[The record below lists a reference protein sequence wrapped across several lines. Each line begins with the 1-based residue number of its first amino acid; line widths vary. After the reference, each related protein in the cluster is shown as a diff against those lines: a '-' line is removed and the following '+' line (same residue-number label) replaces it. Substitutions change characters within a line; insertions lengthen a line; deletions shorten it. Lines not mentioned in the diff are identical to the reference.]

1 VKLPESRA
9 EAAALDRSDELSP
22 FREQFHIPEGVIY
35 LDGNSLGPLP
45 RAVPER
51 IDQVVREEW
60 GQDLVRSW
68 NQNQWIDLPLQVGT
82 AIGKLVGAVAKEVI
96 VTDSVSV
103 NLFKLL
109 AAALRMRPQRQVILS
124 ERENFPTDL
133 YMAQGLVDLLGD
145 RAELRLVERD
155 QLRSALDDDVAV
167 VMLTHVDF
175 RTGEMH
181 DIDELTAMAHGCGA
195 MALWDLAHSAGAVP
209 VDLNRSQVDLA
220 VGCGYKYL
228 NGGPGA
234 PAFAFVASRLH
245 DSVHS
250 PLPGW
255 MGHAAPFELTVDYR
269 PAPGIVRLACGTPP
283 ILSLAALGCSI
294 EILIAAGIDRLRAK
308 SIAMSE
314 LLISLVE
321 RECAGFGFSLASPRN
336 HHRRGSQVS
345 LHHEHG
351 YPIMQALI
359 AEGVI
364 GDFRNP
370 GLLRFGLAPLYLRFV
385 DIWDAVVHL
394 RAIMESES
402 WKRPEHNIQHKVT

>member
-1 VKLPESRA
+1 
-9 EAAALDRSDELSP
+9 
-22 FREQFHIPEGVIY
+22 
-35 LDGNSLGPLP
+35 
-45 RAVPER
+45 
-51 IDQVVREEW
+51 VVHEEW

-68 NQNQWIDLPLQVGT
+68 NRHQWFDLPLQVGT
-82 AIGKLVGAVAKEVI
+82 AIGKLVGAAAAEVI

-109 AAALRMRPQRQVILS
+109 AAALRMRPQRRVILS

-133 YMAQGLVDLLGD
+133 YIAQGLVDLLGD
-145 RAELRLVERD
+145 RAELRLVERG

-181 DIDELTAMAHGCGA
+181 DMDELTALAHSCGA
-195 MALWDLAHSAGAVP
+195 MSLWDLSHSVGAVP
-209 VDLNRSQVDLA
+209 VDLNHSQVDLA

-245 DSVHS
+245 DSLLS

-255 MGHAAPFELTVDYR
+255 MGHAAPFELDVDYR

-294 EILIAAGIDRLRAK
+294 ETLNAAGINRLRAK
-308 SIAMSE
+308 SIALSE
-314 LLISLVE
+314 LFIGLVE
-321 RECAGFGFSLASPRN
+321 QECAGFGLTLASPRN

-345 LHHEHG
+345 FHHEHG
-351 YPIMQALI
+351 YPVMQALI

-364 GDFRNP
+364 GDYRKP

-385 DIWDAVVHL
+385 DIWDAVVQL
-394 RAIMESES
+394 RRIMESES
-402 WKRPEHNIQHKVT
+402 WQRPEHNARHKVT

>member
-1 VKLPESRA
+1 VNLPESRF
-9 EAAALDRSDELSP
+9 EAATLDRSDELSA
-22 FREQFHIPEGVIY
+22 FRDQFHIPAGVTY

-45 RAVPER
+45 RAVPDR
-51 IDQVVREEW
+51 INQVVSEEW
-60 GQDLVRSW
+60 GHDLIRSW
-68 NQNQWIDLPLQVGT
+68 NQHQWIDLPSQVGA
-82 AIGKLVGAVAKEVI
+82 AIGKLVGAAAAEVI

-109 AAALRMRPQRQVILS
+109 AAALRMRPQRRVIVS

-155 QLRSALDDDVAV
+155 RLHAALDDNVAV

-181 DIDELTAMAHGCGA
+181 DIDELTALTHECGA
-195 MALWDLAHSAGAVP
+195 ISLWDLAHSTGAVP
-209 VDLNRSQVDLA
+209 VDLNRSQVDMA

-245 DSVHS
+245 DRLHS

-269 PAPGIVRLACGTPP
+269 PAPGVARLACGTPP
-283 ILSLAALGCSI
+283 ILSLAALDCSI
-294 EILIAAGIDRLRAK
+294 EIINAAGIERLRAK

-314 LLISLVE
+314 LLIGLVE
-321 RECAGFGFSLASPRN
+321 RDCAGHGLRLASPRD
-336 HHRRGSQVS
+336 HRRRGSQVS
-345 LHHEHG
+345 FHHEHG

-359 AEGVI
+359 AGGVI
-364 GDFRNP
+364 GDYRKP
-370 GLLRFGLAPLYLRFV
+370 DLLRFGLAPIFLRYV
-385 DIWDAVVHL
+385 DVWDAVARL
-394 RAIMESES
+394 RSIMESES
-402 WKRPEHNIQHKVT
+402 WKRPEHNVQHKVT